1 MSPTVTGIS
10 PIDLSRPDNTL
21 LVRGRSVLVEALW
34 VLVAAPVLASKMITS
49 SALRA
54 ALLRLF
60 GAKIGKGV
68 YLKPGLRVKF
78 PWYLSI
84 GDYCWIGE
92 DVWIDNLA
100 SVTIESHVCISQGVY
115 FCTGNHDWS
124 ATNMRLFSKPIVVKH
139 GGWICARSV
148 LCPGVSVG
156 TCAILS
162 AGSVASRD
170 IPDFE
175 IHAGNPAVFVR
186 MRVITRP

>member
-1 MSPTVTGIS
+1 M
-10 PIDLSRPDNTL
+10 
-21 LVRGRSVLVEALW
+21 LVEALW
-34 VLVAAPVLASKMITS
+34 VLLAAPVLASKLITS
-49 SALRA
+49 SALRV

-100 SVTIESHVCISQGVY
+100 SVTIDSHVCISQGVY

-170 IPDFE
+170 IPEFE

>member
-34 VLVAAPVLASKMITS
+34 VLLAAPVLASKLITS
-49 SALRA
+49 SALRV

-100 SVTIESHVCISQGVY
+100 SVTIDSHVCISQGVY

-170 IPDFE
+170 IPEFE